1 MRWTTALLLSGLIAA
16 AAVGCRSDK
25 VPITP
30 AQQGAIGAG
39 AAGAGVG
46 AVWANNVGVLNA
58 WEGAGVGLAAGAA
71 TGALVGDALDEVQ
84 TQDEMNRL
92 RKEQAD
98 ALGQSAGKDK
108 TIADLQAELDRI
120 KSQVKEPNVQI
131 EVKDGQM
138 RFTVLSE
145 VLFDSGK
152 AELKNDGIATLDSI
166 ITVIQKEYPD
176 REIAIEGHTDTD
188 PIKASKWNNNRDLS
202 YARSL
207 AVLSHAQE
215 KGIAPEQL
223 KAVACGEFF
232 PVAPNDSAK
241 NKSLNRRAVIV
252 VMPPKSSIILDKK

>member
-1 MRWTTALLLSGLIAA
+1 MPKQ
-16 AAVGCRSDK
+16 VQPQDK
-25 VPITP
+25 KV
-30 AQQGAIGAG
+30 QQGVSIKYVLDATQKGFVDLNSYIDSLTLSITKKDNAIAEVTK
-39 AAGAGVG
+39 ALQE
-46 AVWANNVGVLNA
+46 AN
-58 WEGAGVGLAAGAA
+58 
-71 TGALVGDALDEVQ
+71 
-84 TQDEMNRL
+84 
-92 RKEQAD
+92 
-98 ALGQSAGKDK
+98 
-108 TIADLQAELDRI
+108 AELDRI